1 MGAVRCGR
9 RQSGPQRTAAGT
21 PIMIRRP
28 ARLLLIATAATVA
41 MTAAAADYVAIP
53 GGVFVSALAV
63 DGAAARIAIEPFAMR
78 VEPVT
83 NAEFLDFV
91 RMHPEWQRGQVSP
104 LFAGPQY
111 LSAWQGPLTL
121 GPDARP
127 GQPVTSVSWFAA
139 RAFCASEQARLPTW
153 YEWEYVAA
161 ADVTRRDARRD
172 PARNQDILD
181 AIQGSTGER
190 PGAIGRHRADAW
202 GVRDLNRL
210 LWEWTGDYAAMFPN
224 ADARVAGAGPSLALC
239 GGSALAFADKNQFAL
254 MMRIAALTALK
265 PADAAPRVGFRCVR
279 EGHGR

>member
-1 MGAVRCGR
+1 M
-9 RQSGPQRTAAGT
+9 SMRTRIG
-21 PIMIRRP
+21 
-28 ARLLLIATAATVA
+28 LLLALLATAPAV
-41 MTAAAADYVAIP
+41 AAADYVAIP

-63 DGAAARIAIEPFAMR
+63 DGAAARIAIKPFAMR

-111 LSAWQGPLTL
+111 LAAWQGPLTL
-121 GPDARP
+121 GPGARP
-127 GQPVTSVSWFAA
+127 RQPVTSVSWFAA
-139 RAFCASEQARLPTW
+139 RAFCASEQARLPSW

-161 ADVTRRDARRD
+161 ADVTRRDARQD

-181 AIQGSTGER
+181 AIQAATGHR
-190 PGAIGRHRADAW
+190 PGRIGQHSADVW

-224 ADARVAGAGPSLALC
+224 ADARVPGAGASLALC

-254 MMRIAALTALK
+254 MMRVAALTALK

-279 EGHGR
+279 DPPGE

>member
-1 MGAVRCGR
+1 MIM
-9 RQSGPQRTAAGT
+9 RTRLG
-21 PIMIRRP
+21 
-28 ARLLLIATAATVA
+28 LLLALLATAPAV
-41 MTAAAADYVAIP
+41 AAADYAAIP
-53 GGVFVSALAV
+53 GGVFVSALAL
-63 DGAAARIAIEPFAMR
+63 DGAAARIVIKPFAMR

-111 LSAWQGPLTL
+111 LGAWQGPLTL
-121 GPDARP
+121 GPEARP

-139 RAFCASEQARLPTW
+139 RAFCASEQARLPSW
-153 YEWEYVAA
+153 YEWESVAA
-161 ADVTRRDARRD
+161 ADATRRDARHD

-181 AIQGSTGER
+181 AIQAATGSR
-190 PGAIGRHRADAW
+190 PGAIGQHRANVW

-254 MMRIAALTALK
+254 MMRVAALTALK

-279 EGHGR
+279 DLPGE

>member
-1 MGAVRCGR
+1 MRIGVG
-9 RQSGPQRTAAGT
+9 
-21 PIMIRRP
+21 
-28 ARLLLIATAATVA
+28 LLLALLATASAV
-41 MTAAAADYVAIP
+41 AAADYVNIP
-53 GGVFVSALAV
+53 GGVFGSALAV
-63 DGAAARIAIEPFAMR
+63 DGAAARIAIKPFAMR

-91 RMHPEWQRGQVSP
+91 RTHPEWRRGRVSP

-111 LSAWQGPLTL
+111 LAAWQGPLTL

-127 GQPVTSVSWFAA
+127 EQPVTGISWFAA

-161 ADVTRRDARRD
+161 TDATRRDARQD

-181 AIQGSTGER
+181 AIQAATGNR
-190 PGAIGRHRADAW
+190 PGRIGQRPADVW

-224 ADARVAGAGPSLALC
+224 ADARVPGAGPSLALC

-254 MMRIAALTALK
+254 MMRVAALTALK
-265 PADAAPRVGFRCVR
+265 PADDAPRVGFRCVR
-279 EGHGR
+279 DLPGE

>member
-1 MGAVRCGR
+1 M
-9 RQSGPQRTAAGT
+9 RTHIG
-21 PIMIRRP
+21 
-28 ARLLLIATAATVA
+28 LLLALLATAPAV
-41 MTAAAADYVAIP
+41 AAADYVAIP

-91 RMHPEWQRGQVSP
+91 RMHPEWQRGQVSS
-104 LFAGPQY
+104 LFSGPQY
-111 LSAWQGPLTL
+111 LAAWQGPLTL

-127 GQPVTSVSWFAA
+127 EQPVTDVSWFAA
-139 RAFCASEQARLPTW
+139 RAFCASEQARLPSW

-161 ADVTRRDARRD
+161 ADVTRRDARQD
-172 PARNQDILD
+172 PARNQSILD
-181 AIQGSTGER
+181 AIQGSTGAR
-190 PGAIGRHRADAW
+190 PGAIGWHPADVW

-224 ADARVAGAGPSLALC
+224 ADARVPGAGASLALC

-254 MMRIAALTALK
+254 MMRVAALTALK

-279 EGHGR
+279 DPPGE